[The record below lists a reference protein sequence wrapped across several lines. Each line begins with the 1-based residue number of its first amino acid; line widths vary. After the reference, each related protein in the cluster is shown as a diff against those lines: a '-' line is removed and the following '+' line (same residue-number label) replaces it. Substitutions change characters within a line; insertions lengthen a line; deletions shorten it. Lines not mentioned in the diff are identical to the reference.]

1 MGKPHPATGQLVDQV
16 VEMKR
21 MLGQLA
27 RLVEISLTLNSTLD
41 PDRLL
46 NFIIDTGTDIL
57 ECEGVSVLLYNE
69 KTGELRF
76 AASTGSD
83 PEELAKIPVPLDS
96 SIAGAIFQ
104 HDRPEIINEM
114 ESNPQHFREVG
125 KKTKFVTRNLVGVPM
140 KIGEKTIGVLEGVNK
155 RHGEFGKEDVDI
167 LSVIASQAAVAINN
181 ARLMQSLQTAYDE
194 LARSDKKKSDF
205 IAIASHELRLPL
217 NTVLGYAEFL
227 REDAPPELADYAERL
242 SKAAL
247 QLRSLVDDMTN
258 LNLLEGGSQEFQ
270 PARHPIQRIVAE
282 AYSEVQNAARERG
295 HQLNIRLPKDPLVVN
310 ADPEKLKRVF
320 LNVLNNAVRFTPN
333 GGAINIAVTTHPDG
347 ALTAIQDTGIGIPKA
362 ELERIFEQF
371 YQVEGHMT
379 RAYGGMGLGL
389 AIARGIV
396 LLHGGRIWAESD
408 GPDKGSIFYVVL
420 PLADGR
426 KATGALV
433 GGNL

>member
-1 MGKPHPATGQLVDQV
+1 MVQLKNATGELVDQY
-16 VEMKR
+16 VEQKR
-21 MLGQLA
+21 MLGQFA

-41 PDRLL
+41 PNRLL

-104 HDRPEIINEM
+104 LDRPEIINEM
-114 ESNPQHFREVG
+114 ETNPQHFQEVG
-125 KKTKFVTRNLVGVPM
+125 KKTQFVTRNLVGVPM

-155 RHGEFGKEDVDI
+155 RLGEFTKEDVDI

-181 ARLMQSLQTAYDE
+181 ARLLQSLQTAYDE
-194 LARSDKKKSDF
+194 LAQLDRKKSDF
-205 IAIASHELRLPL
+205 IAIASHELRIPL
-217 NTVLGYAEFL
+217 NTVLGYAEIL
-227 REDAPPELADYAERL
+227 REDAPPELAQYAERL
-242 SKAAL
+242 SRASL
-247 QLRSLVDDMTN
+247 QLRALVDDMTN
-258 LNLLEGGSQEFQ
+258 MNLLSAGTNEFT
-270 PARHPIQRIVAE
+270 PTRLAIQRIAAE
-282 AYSEVQNAARERG
+282 AYKEAETAAKQRG
-295 HQLNIRLPKDPLVVN
+295 HTYNIRLPKTPIEVN
-310 ADPEKLKRVF
+310 ADGEKLKRAI

-333 GGAINIAVTTHPDG
+333 GGVINLVVTTHPEG
-347 ALTAIQDTGIGIPKA
+347 ALVAVQDTGIGLPA
-362 ELERIFEQF
+362 QELERIFDEF

-389 AIARGIV
+389 AISRAVVR
-396 LLHGGRIWAESD
+396 LHGGRIWAESE
-408 GPDKGSIFYVVL
+408 GPDKGSVFYIIV

-426 KATGALV
+426 RPTGQLT
-433 GGNL
+433 GS

>member
-1 MGKPHPATGQLVDQV
+1 
-16 VEMKR
+16 MKR

-104 HDRPEIINEM
+104 QDRPEIINEM
-114 ESNPQHFREVG
+114 ESNPQHFQEVG
-125 KKTKFVTRNLVGVPM
+125 KKTQFITRNLVGVPM
-140 KIGEKTIGVLEGVNK
+140 KIGDRTIGVLEGVNK

-181 ARLMQSLQTAYDE
+181 ARLLQSLQTAYNE
-194 LARSDKKKSDF
+194 LAQSDKKKSDF
-205 IAIASHELRLPL
+205 IAIASHELRIPL

-270 PARHPIQRIVAE
+270 PARQPIQRIVAE
-282 AYSEVQNAARERG
+282 AYSETQTAAREKG
-295 HQLNIRLPKDPLVVN
+295 HQLNIRLPKEPLDVN
-310 ADPEKLKRVF
+310 ADGEKLKRVF
-320 LNVLNNAVRFTPN
+320 LNILNNATRFTPN

-347 ALTAIQDTGIGIPKA
+347 VLTAIQDTGIGIPKE

-408 GPDKGSIFYVVL
+408 GPDKGSVFYVIL
-420 PLADGR
+420 PLADAK
-426 KATGALV
+426 KATGALL